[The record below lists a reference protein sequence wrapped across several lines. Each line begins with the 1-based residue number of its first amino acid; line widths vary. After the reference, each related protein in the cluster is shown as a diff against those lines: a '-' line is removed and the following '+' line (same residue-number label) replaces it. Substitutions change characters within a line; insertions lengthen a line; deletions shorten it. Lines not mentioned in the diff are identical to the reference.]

1 MNGVETRFAQSTRG
15 EYVAY
20 QVVGDGPIDVLV
32 VRPAMFPV
40 DLMWD
45 EPRLVHFLNRLSS
58 FCRHIWFDAR
68 GTGASDPIPLSEGR
82 LVENTTEDMLTVID
96 AVGCERV
103 ALLGLNVPT
112 GLLFSASHPE
122 RTTANV
128 LVNTTARVRRDDDY
142 PEGLSEEELALSLE
156 RASHAETFSGM
167 GGFASSLDDDARFQR
182 WLQRAERLSSTPT
195 SRLWTFRAAFDTDL
209 RGVLGSIRVP
219 TLVISREDGRLVNQG
234 RYMAEHID
242 GARYVKVPGADSLA
256 FVGDASPILD
266 AIEEFLTGELAP
278 PQADRVLATVLF
290 TDLVDSTRLAARLGD
305 RHWRE
310 LVETHD
316 VVIETELDR
325 YRGRGVKSTGD
336 GVLALFDGPARAIR
350 AAIAI
355 RDALRALGLEVRAGV
370 HTGEIELVGDDVAG
384 ISVHTAQRVASLA
397 GSGEVWVSRTVA
409 DLLAGS
415 GITFHDRGEHELKGV
430 PGTWRLFAVP
440 NDKPAP

>member
-1 MNGVETRFAQSTRG
+1 MTDVVETRFALSQGG
-15 EYVAY
+15 EHVAY
-20 QVVGDGPIDVLV
+20 QVVGNGPIDVLV
-32 VRPAMFPV
+32 VRTSLFPV

-68 GTGASDPIPLSEGR
+68 GTGASDSIPLSEGR
-82 LVENTTEDMLTVID
+82 LLENTVEDMLTVID

-103 ALLGLNVPT
+103 ALLGLGVPV
-112 GLLFSASHPE
+112 GLLFSAAHPQ
-122 RTTANV
+122 RTTANI
-128 LVNTTARVRRDDDY
+128 LVNTTVRVRRDDDY
-142 PEGLSEEELALSLE
+142 PQGLPEQELALSVE
-156 RASHAETFSGM
+156 RAGHAVTFGAM
-167 GGFASSLDDDARFQR
+167 GGFAPSLADDARFQR
-182 WLQRAERLSSTPT
+182 WLQRAERLCSTPNA
-195 SRLWTFRAAFDTDL
+195 RQWLIRDAFASDL

-219 TLVISREDGRLVNQG
+219 TLVISREDSILVNQG
-234 RYMAEHID
+234 RYMAEHIE
-242 GARYVKVPGADSLA
+242 GARYVEVPGADSLA
-256 FVGDASPILD
+256 FVGDAGPILD

-290 TDLVDSTRLAARLGD
+290 TDLVDSTPQAARLGD
-305 RHWRE
+305 RRWRE

-316 VVIETELDR
+316 AVIEIELDR

-355 RDALRALGLEVRAGV
+355 RDALHALGLEVRAGV
-370 HTGEIELVGDDVAG
+370 HTGEIELLGDDVAG

-397 GSGEVWVSRTVA
+397 QAGEVLVSRTVA

-415 GITFHDRGEHELKGV
+415 DFTFHDRGEHELKGV

-440 NDKPAP
+440 D